1 MHILPNMSRWSL
13 RQKIVSI
20 IMLGSAVCLFVSLSV
35 LVASSASSRYENS
48 LLNLSALSD
57 VLAENAQAALI
68 FADRQ
73 EAARLLASLKEH
85 HEINSAWLVTVDGLI
100 LSSWAQTG
108 AAGEPPSDYR
118 VQSRLLHSDF
128 WAKRAELYRPV
139 FKGEEKIG
147 YALLQAD
154 FSEQWNRQLTDLGKA
169 LGSAALAL
177 GVVFLLAIRLQRVIS
192 KPILEL
198 AHTAR
203 AIARAKTYELRVPQ
217 RTHDEIGELVL
228 AFNNML
234 SEIQERDHHLSLHRD
249 RLEEEVDR
257 RTKELRT
264 ILENTP
270 DTIARYDRDC
280 RRTYVNPAFGASIDG
295 GVAALLGKKP
305 SENPGGEDAELYEPQ
320 LAQVFSSG
328 EDAFFELKWHDKNDK
343 EICSHIRLTAE
354 RDLSGAIVSVLAVG
368 RDITELN
375 NSRAKLNEA
384 NAQLEKMNDLLQS
397 LATRDP
403 LTHLPNRRLLLDR
416 LNQAFHSSSRSGHKG
431 AIMFI
436 DLDNFK
442 TLNDTLGHDIGDIL
456 LQQVATR
463 LESCVR
469 EGDTVARL
477 GGDEFVV
484 MLEDLSKDPI
494 EAAEQ
499 TKTVGN
505 KILVLLNQPYQL
517 ATHQYKNTPSIG
529 ATLINDHSQTSDE
542 LMKQADIAMYQAKK
556 AGRNTLRFFD
566 PQMQETVN
574 ARAALEGELRKAYE
588 NRQFQLYYQIQV
600 GDMQTD
606 GGHLT
611 LGAEA
616 LIRWIHPERGLL
628 SPAEFIPL
636 AEETGLILPIGQW
649 VLETACAQ
657 IKAWQLDALTRE
669 LVVAVNI
676 SAKQFLQADFAA
688 QVQALIQRHGINPQR
703 LKLELTESIL
713 LDDIDETIAIM
724 KTLSAI
730 GVQFSLDDFGTGY
743 SSLQYLKRLPLDQLK
758 IDKSFVRDITLD
770 GSDRAIVRTIIAMA
784 DSLNLNVIA
793 EGVETE
799 EQLKALLNK
808 NCAHYQGYLFGK
820 PVPIE
825 QFEALLK
832 SRLSAALLNSN
843 IG

>member
-1 MHILPNMSRWSL
+1 MPILPNMSRWSL
-13 RQKIVSI
+13 RQKIVSV
-20 IMLGSAVCLFVSLSV
+20 IMLGSAVCLFVSLTV
-35 LVASSASSRYENS
+35 LVASSVSSRYENS

-57 VLAENAQAALI
+57 VLAENGQAALI
-68 FADRQ
+68 FADQR

-85 HEINSAWLVTVDGLI
+85 HEIDSAWLVTADGAI
-100 LSSWAQTG
+100 LSSWDQTG
-108 AAGEPPSDYR
+108 EAGELPPGYR
-118 VQSRLLHSDF
+118 VQSKLLHSDF
-128 WAKRAELYRPV
+128 WAKRADLYRPV

-147 YALLQAD
+147 YVLLQAD
-154 FSEQWNRQLTDLGKA
+154 FTEQWNRQLTDLGKA

-203 AIARAKTYELRVPQ
+203 AIAHAKSYELRVPQ
-217 RTHDEIGELVL
+217 RTHDEIGNLVL

-234 SEIQERDHHLSLHRD
+234 DEIQDRDKHLSLHRD
-249 RLEEEVDR
+249 RLEQEVER

-264 ILENTP
+264 ILDNTP
-270 DTIARYDRDC
+270 DTIARYDKDC
-280 RRTYVNPAFGASIDG
+280 RRTYVNPAFGASVDG

-305 SENPGGEDAELYEPQ
+305 SENPGGESAELYEPQ
-320 LAQVFSSG
+320 VAQVFSSG
-328 EDAFFELKWHDKNDK
+328 EDSFFELKWRDKNNK

-375 NSRAKLNEA
+375 KSRAELNEA
-384 NAQLEKMNDLLQS
+384 NAQLEQMNVLLQS

-416 LNQAFHSSSRSGHKG
+416 LSQALLSSARSGHKG
-431 AIMFI
+431 AVMFI

-442 TLNDTLGHDIGDIL
+442 TLNDTLGHDIGDML

-484 MLEDLSKDPI
+484 MLEGLSKDPI

-499 TKTVGN
+499 TETVGN

-517 ATHQYKNTPSIG
+517 SAHQYKNTPSIG
-529 ATLINDHSQTSDE
+529 ATLINEHSQTADD

-574 ARAALEGELRKAYE
+574 ARAALENELRNAYE

-600 GDMQTD
+600 GNMQTD
-606 GGHLT
+606 GERLT

-616 LIRWIHPERGLL
+616 LIRWMHPERGLL
-628 SPAEFIPL
+628 PPAEFIPL
-636 AEETGLILPIGQW
+636 AEETGLILLIGRW

-657 IKAWQLDALTRE
+657 IKAWQLDELTRD

-676 SAKQFLQADFAA
+676 SAQQFLQADFAA
-688 QVQALIQRHGINPQR
+688 QVQAAIQRHAINPQR

-724 KTLSAI
+724 KTLSAL

-758 IDKSFVRDITLD
+758 IDKSFVRDITQD
-770 GSDRAIVRTIIAMA
+770 SSDRAIVRTIIAMA

-808 NCAHYQGYLFGK
+808 NCIHYQGYLFGK

-832 SRLSAALLNSN
+832 SGLGSA
-843 IG
+843 